1 MNLNAKIKRSVIM
14 SEIKF
19 RIYKK
24 EALPASF
31 RLYVKMDVNGTTAG
45 DSVLFVTEKLFNEL
59 TFKDEHNLYFEN
71 SKHENK

>member
-1 MNLNAKIKRSVIM
+1 M

-31 RLYVKMDVNGTTAG
+31 RLYVKMDVNGTTVG
-45 DSVLFVTEKLFNEL
+45 DSMLYVTEELFNKL
-59 TFKDEHNLYFEN
+59 SFKDEHNLYFESN
-71 SKHENK
+71 KNENK

>member
-1 MNLNAKIKRSVIM
+1 MNLNAKIERSVIV

-45 DSVLFVTEKLFNEL
+45 DSVLYVTEELFNKLSFQE
-59 TFKDEHNLYFEN
+59 EHNLYFESN
-71 SKHENK
+71 KHENK

>member
-1 MNLNAKIKRSVIM
+1 M

-31 RLYVKMDVNGTTAG
+31 RLYVKMDVKGTTAG
-45 DSVLFVTEKLFNEL
+45 DSVLYVTEELFNKL
-59 TFKDEHNLYFEN
+59 SFKDEHNLYLE
-71 SKHENK
+71 SGKYENK